1 MARYLNTSMI
11 SESVGNSPVGW
22 LIPYRKTK
30 EVREPLEEIK
40 IEKPEEEE
48 EYELKEYE

>member
-1 MARYLNTSMI
+1 MARYLNTAMI
-11 SESVGNSPVGW
+11 SESAGNSSVGW

-40 IEKPEEEE
+40 FEEPEEEE
-48 EYELKEYE
+48 EYESEE